1 MQLLQWK
8 NDNLMLWDEQQP
20 ITREDIVGKTVD
32 YIAVKKEGCRLYS
45 KMALMTYFLEHQK
58 TKALLTEVE
67 PLSDVAVLFG
77 RESVFDVISIL
88 KRYQIVLVLDDRGLP
103 GFVLENTELL
113 ADITLARF
121 RWAFYDKIFNDIE
134 EEIFVTDRNGK
145 VLYMNPQSEKI
156 CGVGR
161 DDCIG
166 RNVQELQKRGIFS
179 ESITLEVIA
188 KDEKVEK
195 IVEVASGRYII
206 STAIPLYTGD
216 ADGGKRL
223 EYVLCTSKD
232 INAINELVQENESI
246 ARELDDSKKELVA
259 LRQRVI
265 SQKNYVFES
274 PAMKEV
280 RKTIMRIA
288 PTDVTVLVDG
298 ETGAGKEVVANLIHS
313 LSNRSGSPLMKVNCG
328 LIPSE
333 LLESE
338 LFGYMPGAFSGALK
352 EGKIGVIEAGNKG
365 TIFLDEIGEMP
376 LLLQVKLLEFLQDR
390 KIQRLG
396 GVKKIP
402 IDVRVVAV
410 TNRNLKEMVEQGEF
424 RKDLYYRLNVMPI
437 HLPPLRERKED
448 IQPLAKLFLQKFNHQ
463 YHFHK
468 RFAEEVLQ
476 GLVQYDWPGNVR
488 ELMHVVERFAV
499 SAEEDVIGEGL
510 LREVLGKPI
519 LSNRIICTEILPLM
533 EAREELDRILVTTA
547 MDRFGSTR
555 KAAETLG
562 VNQSTVVRMLNKF
575 KERKP

>member
-166 RNVQELQKRGIFS
+166 RNVQELQKKGIFS
-179 ESITLEVIA
+179 ESMTLEVIA

-195 IVEVASGRYII
+195 IVEVASGRHII

>member
-1 MQLLQWK
+1 MQLQQWK
-8 NDNLMLWDEQQP
+8 NDNLMLWDSQKR
-20 ITREDIVGKTVD
+20 ITWQDLAESDID
-32 YIAVKKEGCRLYS
+32 YIAVKLKGYPLYA
-45 KMALMTYFLEHQK
+45 KTALMAYFLDKQK
-58 TKALLTEVE
+58 TTAFLSELK
-67 PLSDVAVLFG
+67 PLSGVALVSG
-77 RESVFDVISIL
+77 RESAFDAISVL
-88 KRYQIVLVLDDRGLP
+88 KSAQFVMVQDDRGLP
-103 GFVLENTELL
+103 SFVLENTALL
-113 ADITLARF
+113 ADIVLARS
-121 RWAFYDKIFNDIE
+121 RWEFYDKIFNDIE
-134 EEIFVTDRNGK
+134 EEIFVTDCEGK
-145 VLYMNPQSEKI
+145 VLYMNPHSEKI
-156 CGVGR
+156 CGVGW
-161 DDCIG
+161 DVCVG
-166 RNVQELQKRGIFS
+166 HNVRELQKKGIFS
-179 ESITLEVIA
+179 ESMTLEVIA
-188 KDEKVEK
+188 KNEKVEK
-195 IVEVASGRYII
+195 IVEVASGRHII
-206 STAIPLYTGD
+206 STAIPLYTKG
-216 ADGGKRL
+216 ADGRKRL

-298 ETGAGKEVVANLIHS
+298 ETGAGKEVAADLIHS
-313 LSNRSGSPLMKVNCG
+313 LSNRSGYPLMKVNCG

-402 IDVRVVAV
+402 IDVRVVAA
-410 TNRNLKEMVEQGEF
+410 TNRDLKEMVEQGEF

-562 VNQSTVVRMLNKF
+562 VNQSTVVRLLNKF
-575 KERKP
+575 KDQMP